1 MNINLV
7 SEGSSRSWIIKNNE
21 NSGDDYYTV
30 HDSHCTRQ
38 FCFPHQDVVRCLSDS
53 RKSQSKTFMCLF
65 ISNVL
70 LYLCPDVKSDLWWTW
85 SYRLYPISCKTDIAL
100 SGDLRE

>member
-30 HDSHCTRQ
+30 HDSHCTRVL
-38 FCFPHQDVVRCLSDS
+38 FSASRC
-53 RKSQSKTFMCLF
+53 C
-65 ISNVL
+65 
-70 LYLCPDVKSDLWWTW
+70 
-85 SYRLYPISCKTDIAL
+85 
-100 SGDLRE
+100 